1 MYKILQMI
9 QNYSRTSQMK
19 DINQKYQE
27 KFVPDHIL
35 CMFLKSHLY
44 LLQKRH
50 TFWQKN
56 YHNDINPQLFHKIE
70 SH

>member
-19 DINQKYQE
+19 DINQKFQE

-35 CMFLKSHLY
+35 CLFLKSHLY
-44 LLQKRH
+44 LLQKKAY
-50 TFWQKN
+50 FLAKK
-56 YHNDINPQLFHKIE
+56 L
-70 SH
+70 S

>member
-27 KFVPDHIL
+27 KFVPDHTL
-35 CMFLKSHLY
+35 CLFLKSHLY
-44 LLQKRH
+44 LLQKKAY
-50 TFWQKN
+50 FLAKK
-56 YHNDINPQLFHKIE
+56 L
-70 SH
+70 S